1 MLDTVDRMQPIQGA
15 LPAVPPQR
23 SSPDPL
29 VSAVLTDGTLVETLY
44 RSDPA
49 ETSFCVF
56 KDGAWSNQPDL
67 MVGTR
72 KYVPYSPSNNLLKHE
87 VVLFPSEPEEYGTE
101 EALIASIQSFIHRYV
116 DLSPLFEQIAA
127 YYVLFSWVHDAFA
140 ELPYLRV
147 RGDYGSGKT
156 RFLLVVGS
164 LCYKPIFASGASS
177 ISPLFRILDAFR
189 GTLILD
195 EADFR
200 LSDERADVVKIL
212 NNGNVKGFPI
222 LRSEVSRD
230 KEFKPTAFSVFG
242 PKLVATRGDYQ
253 DAALESRFL
262 KEDLGTRPLREDIP
276 INLPPMYKE
285 EALHL
290 RNQLLLFRFKNRGNR
305 KIVEGLIDRSI
316 EPRLNQIFV
325 PLLSIIE
332 DQKARKDLQAL
343 AKAYQTEITTDR
355 GMETEAKVLQVVRDL
370 QTAGEALSLKE
381 ITAWFADRFS
391 DEYERKITA
400 KWIGYVVRKKLQ
412 LRTVKSHG
420 NFLIGPD
427 QKREI
432 DRLCSKFG
440 VDVQEGDSSRV
451 ANGDRVDFGDFGDLS
466 PEEEGDR
473 IRNKAIPEEPNLK
486 TEFPNRSSAEVPDIP
501 HVHP

>member
-1 MLDTVDRMQPIQGA
+1 MTGATNPPPWEAFSPWYRDRMQPIQGA

-56 KDGAWSNQPDL
+56 KDGTWSNQPDL
-67 MVGTR
+67 LIGTR

-87 VVLFPSEPEEYGTE
+87 VVLFPSEPEPYESE
-101 EALIASIQSFIHRYV
+101 EALLGSIRAHIHRYM

-127 YYVLFSWVHDAFA
+127 YYVLFSWVYDAFA

-222 LRSEVSRD
+222 LRSEVTRD

-276 INLPPMYKE
+276 INLPPVYKE

-290 RNQLLLFRFKNRGNR
+290 RNQLLLLRFKNRGNR

-332 DQKARKDLQAL
+332 DQKARKDLQSL

-355 GMETEAKVLQVVRDL
+355 GMDMEAQVLQIIHDL
-370 QTAGEALSLKE
+370 REAGEPLALKA
-381 ITAWFADRFS
+381 ITAWFADRHGE
-391 DEYERKITA
+391 EYDRKITP
-400 KWIGYVVRKKLQ
+400 KWIGYVIRKKLHLKTQ
-412 LRTVKSHG
+412 KSHG
-420 NFLIGPD
+420 SFGIDPG
-427 QKREI
+427 QKSVI
-432 DRLCSKFG
+432 DRLCGKYGIEEAESLETPER
-440 VDVQEGDSSRV
+440 DSGDFR
-451 ANGDRVDFGDFGDLS
+451 DFGDIGED
-466 PEEEGDR
+466 
-473 IRNKAIPEEPNLK
+473 
-486 TEFPNRSSAEVPDIP
+486 TENPVDPKDGSVNGAVF
-501 HVHP
+501 